1 MRVADGAR
9 LGPYEVI
16 SQLGAGGMGEVY
28 RARDTRLGRDVA
40 LKFVLADA
48 ESSAARDRL
57 LREARAASALNHP
70 HICTVYDVGEHDGRP
85 YIAMELLEGETLSA
99 RLHRGRLDTDSALDV
114 AIQAADA
121 LAAAHERGIIHRDL
135 KPANLFVTRRGDIKI
150 LDFGLAKMVLTSAA
164 DAGTVAAD
172 IQLTAPGTVAGTAA
186 YMSPEQARGEFV
198 DARSDLFALG
208 VLLYEIVSGASPF
221 AGATTA
227 VTFDAIL
234 NRQPTS
240 LRLLN
245 DTVPESLERVVN
257 RLLSKDPNA
266 RVASARDV
274 LEQLRA
280 IRHGSRPSGRPAAV
294 PSVAVLPFV
303 SLSAD
308 ADNDYFADGI
318 TEEIM
323 IALSHLK
330 GLRVAARP
338 SSFAFKGKTPDVSE
352 VAHKLNVQTVVSGS
366 VRKSGNRVRV
376 SVQLV
381 DAADG
386 FQLWSERYDRTM
398 DDVFAI
404 QDEIATAIAEKL
416 KVTLTDGREEALVRR
431 AANLEA
437 YELYLKGRAMFNR
450 REMGPAVATL
460 QQAIAL
466 DPAYAPPQ
474 ATLAAALALLGFYGF
489 APAYEAMPRARQAAQ
504 RAVRLDPTLGDAH
517 ATLFFVNAM
526 YDWDWAT
533 IDEQFETALAHGA
546 TTLLL
551 NWRSLHLSMIVGR
564 FDEALAVSRKAAEL
578 DPLSPSSLLSL
589 QVALIQTQRYDE
601 AAASCRTA
609 LDMDPTLWVS
619 RRALGVV
626 LTRTGRYDEAVAEL
640 TRVLRETNSLSMAY
654 VDLLTAYAC
663 AGDKARATTM
673 LADLVARERS
683 EYVQPTFVATAL
695 AVVGQLDD
703 AFQWLERGYR
713 ERDPMLALLNYWEAA
728 PALRRDPRLRALIH
742 RVGLIPAPTL
752 AR

>member
-16 SQLGAGGMGEVY
+16 SQLGAGGMGEIY

-40 LKFVLADA
+40 LKFVLAEA
-48 ESSAARDRL
+48 GSPGARDRL

-70 HICTVYDVGEHDGRP
+70 HICTVYDVGEHDGQP
-85 YIAMELLEGETLSA
+85 VIAMELLEGETLSA
-99 RLHRGRLDTDSALDV
+99 RLQRGRLDIDSAVDLAMQV
-114 AIQAADA
+114 ADA

-135 KPANLFVTRRGDIKI
+135 KPANLFVTRRGDAKI
-150 LDFGLAKMVLTSAA
+150 LDFGLARMVLTSPA
-164 DAGTVAAD
+164 DARTVAAD
-172 IQLTAPGTVAGTAA
+172 VQLTTPGTVAGTAA
-186 YMSPEQARGEFV
+186 YMSPEQARGEVV

-208 VLLYEIVSGASPF
+208 VLLYEVVGGASPF

-234 NRQPTS
+234 NRQPAA

-245 DTVPESLERVVN
+245 ETVPDALEQVVN
-257 RLLSKDPNA
+257 RLLAKEPAA
-266 RVASARDV
+266 RFASAREV

-280 IRHGSRPSGRPAAV
+280 IKHGSHPSTRTAAV
-294 PSVAVLPFV
+294 PSIAVLPFA

-323 IALSHLK
+323 IALSQLK

-352 VAHKLNVQTVVSGS
+352 VANKLNVQTVVSGS
-366 VRKSGNRVRV
+366 VRKSGTRVRV

-381 DAADG
+381 NAADG

-404 QDEIATAIAEKL
+404 QDEIAMAIAEKL
-416 KVTLTDGREEALVRR
+416 KVTLTAGRDETLVRR
-431 AANLEA
+431 ATNLEA

-450 REMGPAVATL
+450 REMGPAMGCL

-489 APAYEAMPRARQAAQ
+489 SPAYEAMPRARQAAQ
-504 RAVRLDPTLGDAH
+504 RAVRLDPTLGEAH

-526 YDWDWAT
+526 HDWDWAAL
-533 IDEQFETALAHGA
+533 DEQFENALAHGA

-551 NWRSLHLSMIVGR
+551 NWRSLYLSMIAGR
-564 FDEALAVSRKAAEL
+564 FDEALAVSRRAAEL
-578 DPLSPSSLLSL
+578 DPLSASSLLSL
-589 QVALIQTQRYDE
+589 QVALIQAGRYEE
-601 AAASCRTA
+601 AAAACRTA

-619 RRALGVV
+619 RRALGIV
-626 LTRTGRYDEAVAEL
+626 LTRLGRYDDAVAEL
-640 TRVLRETNSLSMAY
+640 TRVIHETNSLSMAY
-654 VDLLTAYAC
+654 VDLLTAHAR
-663 AGDKARATTM
+663 AGDAARASAM
-673 LADLVARERS
+673 LADLVARERT
-683 EYVQPTFVATAL
+683 EYVQPTFVATGFG
-695 AVVGQLDD
+695 VIGQLDQ
-703 AFQWLERGYR
+703 AFAWLERGYR

-728 PALRRDPRLRALIH
+728 PGLRRDPRLRALI
-742 RVGLIPAPTL
+742 RRIGLSPAPTL
-752 AR
+752 AE

>member
-1 MRVADGAR
+1 
-9 LGPYEVI
+9 
-16 SQLGAGGMGEVY
+16 MGEVY

-40 LKFVLADA
+40 LKFVVAQAGSAD
-48 ESSAARDRL
+48 ARDRL

-70 HICTVYDVGEHDGRP
+70 HICTVYDVGEYDGRP
-85 YIAMELLEGETLSA
+85 FIAMELLEGETLSA
-99 RLHRGRLDTDSALDV
+99 RLQRGRLDTDSALEL
-114 AIQAADA
+114 AIQTADA

-135 KPANLFVTRRGDIKI
+135 KPANLFITRRGDAKI
-150 LDFGLAKMVLTSAA
+150 LDFGLAKIVLTSTADARTFAA
-164 DAGTVAAD
+164 DV
-172 IQLTAPGTVAGTAA
+172 QLTTPGTVAGTAA
-186 YMSPEQARGEFV
+186 YMSPEQARGEIV

-208 VLLYEIVSGASPF
+208 AVLYEMVSGASPF
-221 AGATTA
+221 AGPTTA

-240 LRLLN
+240 LRVLN
-245 DTVPESLERVVN
+245 DAVPEALEQVVN
-257 RLLSKDPNA
+257 RLLAKDPTA
-266 RVASARDV
+266 RLASAREV
-274 LEQLRA
+274 LQQLRT
-280 IRHGSRPSGRPAAV
+280 IRHGSNPNARAAII
-294 PSVAVLPFV
+294 PSVAVLPFA
-303 SLSAD
+303 SLSGD
-308 ADNDYFADGI
+308 ADNDYFADGM

-323 IALSHLK
+323 IALSQLK

-338 SSFAFKGKTPDVSE
+338 SSFAFKGKTPEVSE
-352 VAHKLNVQTVVSGS
+352 VANKLNVQTVVSGS

-381 DAADG
+381 NAVDG

-416 KVTLTDGREEALVRR
+416 KVTLTAGADEALVRR

-450 REMGPAVATL
+450 REMAPAVSCL
-460 QQAIAL
+460 QQAVAL

-474 ATLAAALALLGFYGF
+474 ATLAATLALLGFYGF

-517 ATLFFVNAM
+517 ATLFFINAIH
-526 YDWDWAT
+526 DWDWAS
-533 IDEQFETALAHGA
+533 IDEQFENALAQGA

-551 NWRSLHLSMIVGR
+551 NWRSLYLSMIAGR
-564 FDEALAVSRKAAEL
+564 FDEALAVSRRATEL
-578 DPLSPSSLLSL
+578 DPLSASSLLSL
-589 QVALIQTQRYDE
+589 QVALIQAQRYEE

-626 LTRTGRYDEAVAEL
+626 LTRTARYDDAIDEL
-640 TRVLRETNSLSMAY
+640 TRVMRETNSLSMAY
-654 VDLLTAYAC
+654 VDLMTAYAR
-663 AGDKARATTM
+663 AGDEARARTM
-673 LADLVARERS
+673 LADLVSRERT
-683 EYVQPTFVATAL
+683 EYVQPTFIATGY
-695 AVVGQLDD
+695 AVLGQLDQ

-728 PALRRDPRLRALIH
+728 PELRHDPRLRALIR
-742 RVGLIPAPTL
+742 RVGLVPAPTL
-752 AR
+752 AG

>member
-28 RARDTRLGRDVA
+28 RAWDTRLGRDVA
-40 LKFVLADA
+40 LKFVLPEAGSPD
-48 ESSAARDRL
+48 ARDRL

-70 HICTVYDVGEHDGRP
+70 HICTVYDVGEHEGQP
-85 YIAMELLEGETLSA
+85 FIAMELLEGETLGA
-99 RLHRGRLDTDSALDV
+99 RLRRGRLDVDTALDLGM
-114 AIQAADA
+114 QAADA

-135 KPANLFVTRRGDIKI
+135 KPANLFVTRRGDAKI
-150 LDFGLAKMVLTSAA
+150 LDFGLAKIVLTSSA
-164 DAGTVAAD
+164 DARTFATD
-172 IQLTAPGTVAGTAA
+172 LHLTTPGTVAGTAA

-227 VTFDAIL
+227 MTFDAIL
-234 NRQPTS
+234 NRQPAS

-245 DTVPESLERVVN
+245 DAVPDALERVVN
-257 RLLSKDPNA
+257 RLLAKDPVA
-266 RVASARDV
+266 RFATARDV

-280 IRHGSRPSGRPAAV
+280 IKHGSHPSVRQALM
-294 PSVAVLPFV
+294 PSVAVLPFA

-323 IALSHLK
+323 IALSQLK

-352 VAHKLNVQTVVSGS
+352 VANKLNVQTVVSGS
-366 VRKSGNRVRV
+366 VRKSGSRVRV

-381 DAADG
+381 SAADG

-416 KVTLTDGREEALVRR
+416 KVTLTVGREEPLVRR

-450 REMGPAVATL
+450 REMGPAIACLHHAT
-460 QQAIAL
+460 AL
-466 DPAYAPPQ
+466 DPSYAPCQ

-489 APAYEAMPRARQAAQ
+489 APAYEAMPKARQAAQ

-517 ATLFFVNAM
+517 ATLFFINAM
-526 YDWDWAT
+526 HDWDWAA
-533 IDEQFETALAHGA
+533 IDEQFENALAKGA

-551 NWRSLHLSMIVGR
+551 NWRSLYLSMIAGR
-564 FDEALAVSRKAAEL
+564 FDEALAVSRRATEL
-578 DPLSPSSLLSL
+578 DPLSASSLLSL
-589 QVALIQTQRYDE
+589 QVALIQTKQYEE
-601 AAASCRTA
+601 AAAACRKA

-619 RRALGVV
+619 RRALGIV
-626 LTRTGRYDEAVAEL
+626 LTRTGRYDEAATEL
-640 TRVLRETNSLSMAY
+640 TRVIRETNSLSMAF

-663 AGDKARATTM
+663 AGDDARASAM
-673 LADLVARERS
+673 LADLVARERT
-683 EYVQPTFVATAL
+683 EYVQPTIVATGFG
-695 AVVGQLDD
+695 VVGQLDE
-703 AFQWLERGYR
+703 AFRWLERGYR
-713 ERDPMLALLNYWEAA
+713 ERDPMLAMLNYWESA
-728 PALRRDPRLRALIH
+728 PALRHDPRLRALIQ
-742 RVGLIPAPTL
+742 RIGLAPAPTL
-752 AR
+752 AG